1 MTIYFWVLVACS
13 VLLAILA
20 MNGTR
25 LADNA
30 HKTAEKAQKTTEE
43 AMAQCTKLV
52 GLNLE
57 LYKQVEDLKIENAM
71 LQSQVQ
77 ALSYKLGQQEKKNE

>member
-1 MTIYFWVLVACS
+1 MDVCFWVLVACN
-13 VLLAILA
+13 VLFAILA

-43 AMAQCTKLV
+43 AMARCTKLV

-57 LYKQVEDLKIENAM
+57 LYKQVEELKIENTM

-77 ALSYKLGQQEKKNE
+77 ALSYKLGQQEKSNE

>member
-1 MTIYFWVLVACS
+1 MTICFWVLVATN
-13 VLLAILA
+13 VLFAILA

-30 HKTAEKAQKTTEE
+30 HKTAEKAQKLTEE
-43 AMAQCTKLV
+43 AMARCIKLV

-57 LYKQVEDLKIENAM
+57 LYKQVEELKIENTL

-77 ALSYKLGQQEKKNE
+77 ALSYKLGQQEKSNE

>member
-1 MTIYFWVLVACS
+1 MTICFWVLVATN
-13 VLLAILA
+13 VLFAVLAI
-20 MNGTR
+20 NGTR

-30 HKTAEKAQKTTEE
+30 HKAAEKAQKLTEE
-43 AMAQCTKLV
+43 SMVQCTKLV

-57 LYKQVEDLKIENAM
+57 LYKQVEELKIENTM

-77 ALSYKLGQQEKKNE
+77 ALSYKLGQQEKKQ